1 MTETTILRNVR
12 PWDGPLTDLRIE
24 DGRIAAIGP
33 QAPGNG
39 REIDGGGAIA
49 LPGLVEAH
57 AHLDKTL
64 FGMRWNRNAVGSTLK
79 DKIDNERESKDRLGL
94 DPARQ
99 SARQVVMSVAKGTTH
114 IRTHVDVDTTQG
126 LRGVEGVMRT
136 REAYADAVDIEIV
149 AFPQS
154 GMLVRPGTVELMD
167 EALAMGADVVGG
179 LDPCSMDLDPR
190 GHLDTVFALAEKHGK
205 PVDIHLHEPAD
216 LGAFSMRLIVERTRA
231 HGMAGK
237 VVISHA
243 FCLGHPDWNE
253 VGRLLDALAGAGVG
267 IMTTGPAG
275 WPCPPLLRTLDA
287 GITVCSGSD
296 GIRDLWSPY
305 GDADMLRRAVAIGE
319 RNDLDRDDDLER
331 AVRVVTE
338 GGAAVMALPRYG
350 LAEGGDAD
358 LVLIE
363 GETLI
368 EATVSLRPRRLTM
381 KRGRVVAENGVA
393 AITAP

>member
-1 MTETTILRNVR
+1 
-12 PWDGPLTDLRIE
+12 
-24 DGRIAAIGP
+24 
-33 QAPGNG
+33 
-39 REIDGGGAIA
+39 
-49 LPGLVEAH
+49 
-57 AHLDKTL
+57 
-64 FGMRWNRNAVGSTLK
+64 
-79 DKIDNERESKDRLGL
+79 
-94 DPARQ
+94 
-99 SARQVVMSVAKGTTH
+99 
-114 IRTHVDVDTTQG
+114 
-126 LRGVEGVMRT
+126 
-136 REAYADAVDIEIV
+136 
-149 AFPQS
+149 
-154 GMLVRPGTVELMD
+154 
-167 EALAMGADVVGG
+167 
-179 LDPCSMDLDPR
+179 
-190 GHLDTVFALAEKHGK
+190 
-205 PVDIHLHEPAD
+205 
-216 LGAFSMRLIVERTRA
+216 
-231 HGMAGK
+231 MAGK